1 LIFAREAKTK
11 IAFVPFEGGGAIM
24 TNLVGAQIDAAGLNL
39 DEGKDQLESGEL
51 RVLAVM
57 ADERLSALPDTPTL
71 KEKGI
76 NASFAT
82 VRGVVVLKGTP
93 PERIAKLEK
102 GFLKAMD
109 HPVYQNYLTGAGL
122 DASSVAGSA
131 AWDAEIKKIYKEARD
146 ALVSLG
152 LAK

>member
-1 LIFAREAKTK
+1 
-11 IAFVPFEGGGAIM
+11 
-24 TNLVGAQIDAAGLNL
+24 
-39 DEGKDQLESGEL
+39 
-51 RVLAVM
+51 M
-57 ADERLSALPDTPTL
+57 ADQRMAALPDTPTL

-93 PERIAKLEK
+93 ADRIAKLEK
-102 GFLKAMD
+102 GFLKAMA

-131 AWDAEIKKIYKEARD
+131 AWDAEIKKIYKEARA

-152 LAK
+152 VAN

>member
-1 LIFAREAKTK
+1 
-11 IAFVPFEGGGAIM
+11 M

-39 DEGKDQLESGEL
+39 YEGKDQLERGEL

-57 ADERLSALPDTPTL
+57 DDERLSALPDTQTL

-93 PERIAKLEK
+93 PETIAKLEK
-102 GFLKAMD
+102 GFLKAMA

-131 AWDAEIKKIYKEARD
+131 AWDAEIKKIYKEARA

>member
-1 LIFAREAKTK
+1 MVYTSNVSSTIFNGGTNVGSVDHISGLIFAREAKTK

-82 VRGVVVLKGTP
+82 VRGVVV
-93 PERIAKLEK
+93 
-102 GFLKAMD
+102 
-109 HPVYQNYLTGAGL
+109 PVSYTHLTL
-122 DASSVAGSA
+122 PTTVF
-131 AWDAEIKKIYKEARD
+131 
-146 ALVSLG
+146 V
-152 LAK
+152 

>member
-1 LIFAREAKTK
+1 MGDDYIEKAFQYANDTDPNVELAYNDYNLYKPKKREGV
-11 IAFVPFEGGGAIM
+11 IRII
-24 TNLVGAQIDAAGLNL
+24 N
-39 DEGKDQLESGEL
+39 S
-51 RVLAVM
+51 
-57 ADERLSALPDTPTL
+57 L

-93 PERIAKLEK
+93 PETIAKLEK
-102 GFLKAMD
+102 GFLKAMA

-131 AWDAEIKKIYKEARD
+131 AWDAEIKKIYKEARA